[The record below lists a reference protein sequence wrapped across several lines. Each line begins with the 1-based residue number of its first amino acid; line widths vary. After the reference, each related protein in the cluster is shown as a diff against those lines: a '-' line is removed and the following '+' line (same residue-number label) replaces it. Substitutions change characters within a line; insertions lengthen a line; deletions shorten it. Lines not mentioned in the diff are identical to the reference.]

1 MLVMFTSTTHI
12 IMETNESIEHVLDN
26 MEPKIVY
33 KKKSSVVK
41 SLLLIA
47 IGVVSFGIY
56 TSFEWQPTDTFPHLL
71 FIVGFASIT
80 VGIFMFFLRKSH
92 YFSADNDQQ
101 LKVTEHN
108 FDVNEQTKLIRAI
121 ESGAVNEIK
130 QLKSAIGA
138 GLRLRVLA
146 TNDGQICLSQVI
158 AYSSNEYVNATS
170 AKIHSLSE
178 AQQLK
183 AILLK

>member
-1 MLVMFTSTTHI
+1 MLVMFTSTMHI

-71 FIVGFASIT
+71 FIAGFASIT

-92 YFSADNDQQ
+92 YFSAEDNQQ
-101 LKVTEHN
+101 LKATEHN

-178 AQQLK
+178 AQQLNGLFRK
-183 AILLK
+183 